1 MPPDDPSR
9 GDPPRHYSDTE
20 VSRLLK
26 YATELQQA
34 DEAGG
39 RGGHEGGGMTL
50 ATLQEVAAEAGIEP
64 RHVQLAAARIDGP
77 AEPTGRGHVLA
88 GTPLLVRAER
98 VIPGELREEDY
109 EQIVTEIQMATY
121 VQGNALMVGRTLTW
135 RSVASEHQFRRL
147 QVTVESRNGETR
159 IQAEERLHG
168 YAGMLYGGVVG
179 CGGTFCGTFVGLT
192 VGLGGLGSALFAA
205 AFPVT
210 LIGGLYVAMRQVMK
224 STGRKRRA
232 QLEGLVERIA
242 RYAAAPQPA
251 LKGSERPALPG

>member
-1 MPPDDPSR
+1 MPHDDPSR

-34 DEAGG
+34 DVAGG

-50 ATLQEVAAEAGIEP
+50 ATLQEVAAEVGIEP
-64 RHVQLAAARIDGP
+64 RYVQLAAGRIDNPETTGP
-77 AEPTGRGHVLA
+77 GHALA

-135 RSVASEHQFRRL
+135 RSVTSEHQFRRL

-179 CGGTFCGTFVGLT
+179 GGGMGAGTFFGLA
-192 VGLGGLGSALFAA
+192 VGLGPLGSALFAA

-232 QLEGLVERIA
+232 ELDGLVDRIA
-242 RYAAAPQPA
+242 RYAGPSQSA
-251 LKGSERPALPG
+251 LEDPERPALPG

>member
-1 MPPDDPSR
+1 MPHDDPR

-26 YATELQQA
+26 SATELQQA

-39 RGGHEGGGMTL
+39 RGGHQGGGMTL
-50 ATLQEVAAEAGIEP
+50 ATLQEVAADAGIEP
-64 RHVQLAAARIDGP
+64 RYVQLAADRIDNP
-77 AEPTGRGHVLA
+77 ETTGSGHSLA

-135 RSVASEHQFRRL
+135 RSVTSEHQFRRL

-179 CGGTFCGTFVGLT
+179 GGGMGITFVGLL
-192 VGLGGLGSALFAA
+192 VGLGPLGSALFAA

-232 QLEGLVERIA
+232 ELDGLVDRIA
-242 RYAAAPQPA
+242 RYAGPSQSA
-251 LKGSERPALPG
+251 LEGSERPALPG

>member
-1 MPPDDPSR
+1 MPDDPSP

-50 ATLQEVAAEAGIEP
+50 ATLQEVAAEAGIEH
-64 RHVQLAAARIDGP
+64 RYVQLAAARIDSPEP
-77 AEPTGRGHVLA
+77 AGVGHSLA

-109 EQIVTEIQMATY
+109 EQIVTEIQMA
-121 VQGNALMVGRTLTW
+121 VDVHGSASMVGRTLTW
-135 RSVASEHQFRRL
+135 RSITSEHQFRSL
-147 QVTVESRNGETR
+147 QVTVASRHGETR

-179 CGGTFCGTFVGLT
+179 GGGMGVGMGVGFG
-192 VGLGGLGSALFAA
+192 VGLGALGSALFAA

-232 QLEGLVERIA
+232 ELDGLVDRIA
-242 RYAAAPQPA
+242 RYAGPSQSA
-251 LKGSERPALPG
+251 LEGSGRPALPG